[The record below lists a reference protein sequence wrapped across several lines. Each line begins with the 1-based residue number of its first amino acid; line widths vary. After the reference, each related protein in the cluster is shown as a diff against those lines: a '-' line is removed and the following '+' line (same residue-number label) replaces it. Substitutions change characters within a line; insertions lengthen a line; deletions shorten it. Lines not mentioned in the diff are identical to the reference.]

1 MVPVLHEDE
10 FDIGGSQR
18 RHQFLGLGPW
28 HVGVR
33 RSVDQA
39 HRDVEGQRPG
49 EHPMVPALFEQ
60 ASGDHIGPARIF
72 GRGLKIALGGWYGAP
87 RARDDAAMSSVKSA
101 MVTSPATC
109 WDPAV
114 SASALA
120 TSVAIQPPMEE
131 PIRTSPSLRPSKPV
145 AACWMMVSVIAPAA
159 DGAVAERAAR
169 RTVSGIVQTE
179 KTATCFPRPVL
190 QNGCL
195 LARHVRHKATKEHNA
210 GSCIGT
216 RRRRCTECQ
225 PRAVFGRDEIGYRD
239 HRNRKASRMNE
250 VADSSTGPDP
260 ERQAE
265 AARQQTAA
273 RLPVVLQVLP
283 SLDVGGGGVER
294 SAIDVAEALVLAGKP
309 AIVASKAAARW
320 WNWNGAAPNISN
332 CPWPPR
338 TLGHAPEHSAPGR
351 CDRT

>member
-1 MVPVLHEDE
+1 MDQPFQIMGFGESMVPVLHEDE
-10 FDIGGSQR
+10 FDIGGGQR

-72 GRGLKIALGGWYGAP
+72 GRGLKIALGGDGAERLGP
-87 RARDDAAMSSVKSA
+87 ETMRQKVFGEIGGGGDGDQPGHLLGSRRLGQRFGHQCGNPAAHGGTDQNQSIAQPVKARGGVLDDG
-101 MVTSPATC
+101 
-109 WDPAV
+109 
-114 SASALA
+114 
-120 TSVAIQPPMEE
+120 E
-131 PIRTSPSLRPSKPV
+131 
-145 AACWMMVSVIAPAA
+145 SVIAPAA
-159 DGAVAERAAR
+159 DGAVAKRAAR

-225 PRAVFGRDEIGYRD
+225 PRAVFGRDEIG
-239 HRNRKASRMNE
+239 
-250 VADSSTGPDP
+250 
-260 ERQAE
+260 
-265 AARQQTAA
+265 
-273 RLPVVLQVLP
+273 
-283 SLDVGGGGVER
+283 
-294 SAIDVAEALVLAGKP
+294 
-309 AIVASKAAARW
+309 
-320 WNWNGAAPNISN
+320 
-332 CPWPPR
+332 
-338 TLGHAPEHSAPGR
+338 
-351 CDRT
+351 